1 MARQLIPGKFWSEPV
16 PLPSDLPTIGVRL
29 FEVRMVQDAGSGLA
43 AAYYWNGTVWIKF
56 AEPGGAVGR
65 LKTNVELLGA
75 TDGVNTVFTTPDYFL
90 HDGTSNEMLYLRG
103 VRLKEGVGNDYL
115 VSESGGVGAG
125 YDTITFDRAPRSG
138 DTILIDY
145 YIAL

>member
-1 MARQLIPGKFWSEPV
+1 MLQIS
-16 PLPSDLPTIGVRL
+16 S
-29 FEVRMVQDAGSGLA
+29 
-43 AAYYWNGTVWIKF
+43 
-56 AEPGGAVGR
+56 GR
-65 LKTNVELLGA
+65 LGRPKTSVVPSGVIDGANV
-75 TDGVNTVFTTPDYFL
+75 VFLTPDKFL

-145 YIAL
+145 YIAR